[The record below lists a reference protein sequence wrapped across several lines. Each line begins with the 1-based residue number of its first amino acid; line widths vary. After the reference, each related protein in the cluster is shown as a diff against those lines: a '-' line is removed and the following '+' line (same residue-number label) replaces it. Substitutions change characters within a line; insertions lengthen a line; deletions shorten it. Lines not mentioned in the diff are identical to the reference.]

1 MNTYIPPT
9 WGHTSVD
16 PDVFLDHVDFLLPSP
31 VEADLFLDWLAH
43 KIQNPAK
50 RSYAVVMI
58 AEDGFGVGR
67 SWLAMMA
74 RVLQG
79 KVETATLAQLIGK
92 GTSAENNYNDWSVC
106 NQLLVVEEAKDNIS
120 KEDFYNGYETFKQN
134 VDTRVR
140 PVRVNPKYG
149 RTRSDFM
156 FFNALIFSNHSDA
169 LAVPAND
176 RRLCVLT
183 NPSVMAGA
191 EYYERLEASL
201 SDAEARKI
209 YWFLMERDL
218 SNFDHVYP
226 IPTPGK
232 RLMTDQNVMPSEAI
246 REHIKETCDGDIF
259 TKKMLKSRVI
269 MAANAAKTCS
279 RRRCSRTTGQV
290 VVGSRLSDYSYILR
304 FHIVIFLFGSK
315 FSLLVFGFRLD
326 P

>member
-1 MNTYIPPT
+1 M
-9 WGHTSVD
+9 
-16 PDVFLDHVDFLLPSP
+16 
-31 VEADLFLDWLAH
+31 A
-43 KIQNPAK
+43 
-50 RSYAVVMI
+50 
-58 AEDGFGVGR
+58 
-67 SWLAMMA
+67 AMMA

-269 MAANAAKTCS
+269 MAANVLDYDNIASSPGTIIRTLWGKMGKLRDDTNGARYSIGGDQTEVRAIRNLEKWKINDKD
-279 RRRCSRTTGQV
+279 RRKDLFEEEVLKNDRTG
-290 VVGSRLSDYSYILR
+290 GSGLK
-304 FHIVIFLFGSK
+304 IV
-315 FSLLVFGFRLD
+315 
-326 P
+326 